1 MESTTDASEEWVR
14 GDVVRD
20 VRSDKEW
27 KICNEGNGE
36 TLYHR
41 DQSGSFVIDNYGD
54 EWLLLQ
60 FSEPATKVKQGRKWK
75 VVPGTKEEKWIKLL
89 DRNFINLSDAVR
101 KSATNYTGDRS
112 AGASSIVDHSANV
125 SSVADLSTPASS
137 VAYQRTATSSVEDQN
152 TNSSSIVVDSRLN
165 FSQDDSNFDDWAVE
179 DLADDGFVGSPR
191 ADDTSLTAVSSS
203 SLQSEVGK
211 KRDAPVQV
219 STLRHRSG
227 ENVL

>member
-36 TLYHR
+36 TLFYR
-41 DQSGSFVIDNYGD
+41 DQSGSLVIDNYGD

-60 FSEPATKVKQGRKWK
+60 FSEPVTKVKQGRKWK
-75 VVPGTKEEKWIKLL
+75 VVPGTKEEKRIKLL

-112 AGASSIVDHSANV
+112 AGASSAVDHSANA
-125 SSVADLSTPASS
+125 SSVADLNTPASP

-152 TNSSSIVVDSRLN
+152 TNSSPIVVDS
-165 FSQDDSNFDDWAVE
+165 S
-179 DLADDGFVGSPR
+179 
-191 ADDTSLTAVSSS
+191 VS
-203 SLQSEVGK
+203 
-211 KRDAPVQV
+211 
-219 STLRHRSG
+219 
-227 ENVL
+227 